1 MRTEEE
7 QELLER
13 SAMGKLW
20 RTNVK
25 VPLPEESMSNRVLSR
40 FQKYFLFTKHW
51 AKMNKQFPAPF
62 PIIDKA
68 EFQKKNKALLSL
80 ERQKR
85 TIF

>member
-25 VPLPEESMSNRVLSR
+25 VPLPEESMSNCVLSR
-40 FQKYFLFTKHW
+40 FQKYFLFTK
-51 AKMNKQFPAPF
+51 
-62 PIIDKA
+62 
-68 EFQKKNKALLSL
+68 
-80 ERQKR
+80 
-85 TIF
+85 